1 VTWHREIIARITG
14 LLRRSKRDHYL
25 EEEIRAHLELLAD
38 QHVRQGMNLEE
49 ARHAARREFGGI
61 EQAKEA
67 YRDQSGVPWLEVIS
81 RELRFG
87 ARALRNSPTFTVSV
101 VFTLA
106 LGLGVFTAIFSITE
120 SILWKPFPYPQSE
133 RLVTIYAKSVSKSRS
148 LDLVTIPEYLS
159 WKENNK
165 TLEQLAAYR
174 WAEEHVLKAGANLER
189 ARVAPVTQEFFSTLR
204 VNPSLGRD
212 FRGVIDSDSRSGV
225 ILTYSCWQRLFG
237 PTRDLSG
244 KTIQLESDVHP
255 VIGVLPP
262 SFTFEYLWKVDVF
275 VLADFP
281 PTMATDRST
290 RPLQTI
296 GRLREGV
303 SPASAQADFSRLARN
318 DASAFP
324 ETDASWGV
332 LLESLRVSATHYYQP
347 RLLFF
352 LGAALVVFVIA
363 CANAAN
369 LLLARTFR
377 RRAELALRISL
388 GASRW
393 TLIRQALAESVWL
406 AALASICGLFLAYWG
421 VRVFIHFA
429 SAPEMEIPRVRE
441 IGTDFYVFTFAA
453 VAALLA
459 VVFAGIPA
467 ARLACRV
474 DPNEALK
481 SAGKGMSG
489 GVRERSLRNVLVTAE
504 LGLCMVLLVGA
515 GLFIDS
521 MVRLERVSPGFDPH
535 HLLTMRVSLRGPQ
548 RDPETHL
555 RTILDASAF
564 LEKIRTL
571 PDVEA
576 AEIGST
582 LPFFAADEVGFAV
595 GGQPEPAQGMEPT
608 TAVRAVT
615 RNYFSALRIPVVR
628 GRPFSPG
635 DVPASPRVAVI
646 NLNFARH
653 FFAGE
658 NPIGRTIKLVS
669 VADGS
674 AIKTGVYEIVGVV
687 GNSKEV
693 GLNEVDFDALYI
705 PFQQNPI
712 REAFLAVRTRGD
724 AADLPGILRR
734 EAALLDPQR
743 PPFDVVPMEQIIST
757 SLSENRLHLLLS
769 TAFAAAALLL
779 AAVGVY
785 GVLSYGVEQRSREI
799 GVRMALGAQ
808 PTTVSSMIVL
818 QSCRLLFPGIVLG
831 LALALALG
839 RLLSGMLY
847 LVPQEHDGLLYGVST
862 HDPLVLTATTLL
874 LTILTLLG
882 SFFPARRAT
891 RIDPIT
897 ALRSD

>member
-1 VTWHREIIARITG
+1 VSPLRTFWSRLVRTFRR
-14 LLRRSKRDHYL
+14 RRSEREMDAEL
-25 EEEIRAHLELLAD
+25 QSHLEMLTEAN
-38 QHVRQGMNLEE
+38 VRRGMTTEE
-49 ARHAARREFGGI
+49 ARQAARREFGGL
-61 EQAKEA
+61 EQTKEA
-67 YRDQSGVPWLEVIS
+67 YREQSGASWIEGAW
-81 RELRFG
+81 RDLRFG
-87 ARALRNSPTFTVSV
+87 ARSLRNSPTFTVSV
-101 VFTLA
+101 VFALA

-133 RLVTIYAKSVSKSRS
+133 RLVTIYAKSASKSRS
-148 LDLVTIPEYLS
+148 LDMLTIPEFLS
-159 WKENNK
+159 WRENNT
-165 TLEQLAAYR
+165 TLEQLAGYR
-174 WAEEHVLKAGANLER
+174 WAEEHILKAGTNLER

-204 VNPSLGRD
+204 VTPSLGRD
-212 FRGVIDSDSRSGV
+212 FRRAIDSDSRSSV
-225 ILTYSCWQRLFG
+225 ILTYPCWQRLFG
-237 PTRDLSG
+237 ATRDLSG
-244 KTIQLESDVHP
+244 KTIQLENDVHP
-255 VIGVLPP
+255 VIGVLP
-262 SFTFEYLWKVDVF
+262 SAFAFEYLWNVDVF

-281 PTMATDRST
+281 PALVTDRST
-290 RPLQTI
+290 RALQTI

-303 SPASAQADFSRLARN
+303 SPASAQSDFSRLARS
-318 DASAFP
+318 DAAAFP

-332 LLESLRVSATHYYQP
+332 LLENFRTITTHYYQP

-352 LGAALVVFVIA
+352 LVAALVVFVIA

-393 TLIRQALAESVWL
+393 TLIRQALAESAWL
-406 AALASICGLFLAYWG
+406 AAMASICGIVLAYWG
-421 VRVFIHFA
+421 IRVFVHFA

-441 IGTDFYVFTFAA
+441 IGIDFYVFTFAA

-481 SAGKGMSG
+481 STGKGMSG

-504 LGLCMVLLVGA
+504 LCLCMVLLVGA

-521 MVRLERVSPGFDPH
+521 MVRLQRVSPGFDPH
-535 HLLTMRVSLRGPQ
+535 HLLTMRVSLRGPE

-555 RTILDASAF
+555 RTILDASVF
-564 LEKIRTL
+564 LDKIRAL
-571 PDVEA
+571 PNVEA

-608 TAVRAVT
+608 TPVRAVT
-615 RNYFSALRIPVVR
+615 PNYFSALRIPVVR

-653 FFAGE
+653 FLTDE

-693 GLNEVDFDALYI
+693 GLNEAEFDALYI
-705 PFQQNPI
+705 PFRQNPI

-724 AADLPGILRR
+724 AADLPAILRR

-808 PTTVSSMIVL
+808 PASVSSMIVL

-831 LALALALG
+831 LTLALALG
-839 RLLSGMLY
+839 RLLRGMLY

-862 HDPLVLTATTLL
+862 YDPLVLTATTLL
-874 LTILTLLG
+874 LAALTLLG

-891 RIDPIT
+891 RIDPTT
-897 ALRSD
+897 ALRSE